1 MKPLRVCL
9 LGAGPMGRLHA
20 RTLARLGADGCGSRL
35 VGIVDHHPD
44 RATSLARELGGEIA
58 TPEVAAT
65 WQELL
70 ERVEPNVGIIAVP
83 TAAHAELAG
92 ALLAR
97 GIDLLV
103 EKPLAVDVA
112 EGERLVALAQH
123 HRRILQVGHVEWY
136 NEAWRE
142 AAGRVGRLHRI
153 EVERTS
159 PAGERGLDVDVVQD
173 LMIHDL
179 DWVTRWVG
187 EQLVELSVHDPR
199 WTGDRLDAVD
209 AEFRFRSG
217 VRARLRASRVGP
229 SRRRSARFEGTAGTA
244 TADLIARTVDAFCAD
259 ADANANANAN
269 ANAEGEAGRENDG
282 AALGPDPLEAQWRD
296 FVAAVRGRE
305 PPTNDGAV
313 GLAAL
318 RLVARVQEAAGADS
332 GEARRDDDSRLGG

>member
-1 MKPLRVCL
+1 
-9 LGAGPMGRLHA
+9 MGRLHA

-44 RATSLARELGGEIA
+44 RAISLARELGGGFA
-58 TPEVAAT
+58 TPEIAAT
-65 WQELL
+65 WGKLL
-70 ERVEPNVGIIAVP
+70 ERVDPDVGIIAVP
-83 TAAHAELAG
+83 TQAHAEIAG

-103 EKPLAVDVA
+103 EKPLAADVA
-112 EGERLVALAQH
+112 EGERLVALAHH

-136 NEAWRE
+136 NESWRD
-142 AAGRVGRLHRI
+142 AAGRVGRLHRV

-159 PAGERGLDVDVVQD
+159 PAGERGLDIDVVQD
-173 LMIHDL
+173 LMLHDL
-179 DWVTRWVG
+179 DWVTRWIG
-187 EQLVELSVHDPR
+187 EAVVELRAHAPR
-199 WTGDRLDAVD
+199 WTGDRLDALDV
-209 AEFRFRSG
+209 ELHFESG
-217 VRARLRASRVGP
+217 VRARLRASRLGS

-259 ADANANANAN
+259 TDTDSD
-269 ANAEGEAGRENDG
+269 AEGEAGRENHA

-305 PPTNDGAV
+305 PPINDGAV

-318 RLVARVQEAAGADS
+318 RLVARVQEAAGSDS